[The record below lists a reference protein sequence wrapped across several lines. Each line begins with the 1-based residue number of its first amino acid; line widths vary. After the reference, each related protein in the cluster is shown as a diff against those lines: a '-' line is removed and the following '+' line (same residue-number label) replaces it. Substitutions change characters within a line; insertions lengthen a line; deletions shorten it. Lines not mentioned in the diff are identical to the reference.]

1 MNQTNLQQMF
11 TVDTEEKKEVVDT
24 MLINFWL
31 EEVEKEDNHEIQSLS
46 TRDKEGA
53 LQIIQDLADY
63 DMKVYKYSITETES
77 RMILQNDPT
86 APEDEIDAICWNPE
100 RGLTGRIIPKKE
112 GK

>member
-1 MNQTNLQQMF
+1 MILIVLQQMF
-11 TVDTEEKKEVVDT
+11 TINTKDKKEVVDT

-31 EEVEKEDNHEIQSLS
+31 EEVEKEDNHEIQTLS
-46 TRDKEGA
+46 TRDKEEA

-77 RMILQNDPT
+77 WMILQNDPNV
-86 APEDEIDAICWNPE
+86 PEDEINAICWNPE
-100 RGLTGRIIPKKE
+100 RGITGRIIPKKE

>member
-1 MNQTNLQQMF
+1 MNQTDLQQMF

-46 TRDKEGA
+46 TRDKEEA

-63 DMKVYKYSITETES
+63 DLKVYKYSITETES

-86 APEDEIDAICWNPE
+86 SPEDEIDAICWNPE